1 MSELSTPAAGQLSLQ
16 MLRADVNVREFQR
29 WAGIKRLHDND
40 HAMHCLLTECFGR
53 EMSPKPFR
61 TIFPRGGSKGVLYGY
76 GRADANALRD
86 AAGIY
91 ACPLQSRIIPTAS
104 LNSKPMPSEWQLG
117 KRLGFET
124 RIRPIVRRSR
134 GADSRPGKEWD
145 AFQLDADQYG
155 RGEMPR
161 TREQVYTGWLSD
173 QLERIGGAQL
183 DLEHTEMVSFQRT
196 RAVRKPHTRHS
207 EGPEAV
213 MRGIL
218 TITDSDTFADLLSRG
233 IGRHRAYGYGMLL
246 LRPA

>member
-91 ACPLQSRIIPTAS
+91 ALPPAIQNHSHRQPEQQTDALGVATRKAAGLRDADSSDRSS
-104 LNSKPMPSEWQLG
+104 LPWLRFPARQGMG
-117 KRLGFET
+117 RLPAGC
-124 RIRPIVRRSR
+124 RPIRQRRNAAHP
-134 GADSRPGKEWD
+134 GAGLYR
-145 AFQLDADQYG
+145 L
-155 RGEMPR
+155 
-161 TREQVYTGWLSD
+161 
-173 QLERIGGAQL
+173 
-183 DLEHTEMVSFQRT
+183 
-196 RAVRKPHTRHS
+196 AVRP
-207 EGPEAV
+207 
-213 MRGIL
+213 
-218 TITDSDTFADLLSRG
+218 D
-233 IGRHRAYGYGMLL
+233 
-246 LRPA
+246 